1 MARRPSTP
9 SNPRARLATSGI
21 RRRPAVCKPKA
32 PASDSARLGRGHAA
46 IRGTVVRIEGR
57 YPHNV
62 PVFTLE
68 EIDILERNSRNLVTL
83 YVGPATSI
91 HRQIT
96 LGREISC
103 LVEPGRLVRVE

>member
-9 SNPRARLATSGI
+9 SNPRARLILGGI
-21 RRRPAVCKPKA
+21 RPRPAVCKPKA
-32 PASDSARLGRGHAA
+32 PTSDPAPLRRGHAA

-57 YPHNV
+57 YPLDV
-62 PVFTLE
+62 PVFSLE
-68 EIDILERNSRNLVTL
+68 EIDILERNSRSIVTL
-83 YVGPATSI
+83 YVEPATSI

-96 LGREISC
+96 LGSEISC